1 MKFLMCKLGRS
12 EQFMSLSMGRADLV
26 SGRKAISSVL
36 SKLDSEH
43 FQIPQQ
49 FIILTAASSAVKADV
64 LF

>member
-1 MKFLMCKLGRS
+1 MCKLGRS
-12 EQFMSLSMGRADLV
+12 EQFTSLSMGRADLAIR
-26 SGRKAISSVL
+26 GRKAISFVP

-49 FIILTAASSAVKADV
+49 FIVLTAAGSAVKAVV

>member
-1 MKFLMCKLGRS
+1 MCKLGRS

>member
-1 MKFLMCKLGRS
+1 
-12 EQFMSLSMGRADLV
+12 MSLLMGRADLV
-26 SGRKAISSVL
+26 SGEEKPSLL

-49 FIILTAASSAVKADV
+49 FIVLTAAGSAVKADV